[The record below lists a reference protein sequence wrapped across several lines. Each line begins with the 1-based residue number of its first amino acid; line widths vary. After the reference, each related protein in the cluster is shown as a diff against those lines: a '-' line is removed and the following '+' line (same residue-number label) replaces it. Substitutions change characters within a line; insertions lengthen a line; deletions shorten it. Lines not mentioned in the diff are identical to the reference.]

1 MGRAA
6 GVPGRGLAVRAARAV
21 REVART
27 TGTHRYLH
35 AFPGVGHAASNAVCR
50 GAGFTLLGQV
60 DAEYPKGRRIR
71 SNDWR
76 VDLEEETDVMCRS
89 IKTLRPP
96 VLAEEA
102 TEDEIRAAALQYVR
116 KVSGF
121 RAPAAHNQEVFDRA
135 VEAVTAA
142 TTELLADLEIRG
154 GGGARKAS

>member
-1 MGRAA
+1 
-6 GVPGRGLAVRAARAV
+6 
-21 REVART
+21 
-27 TGTHRYLH
+27 
-35 AFPGVGHAASNAVCR
+35 
-50 GAGFTLLGQV
+50 
-60 DAEYPKGRRIR
+60 
-71 SNDWR
+71 
-76 VDLEEETDVMCRS
+76 MCRS